1 MNDDTMV
8 FQIVHNAIKQ
18 ALAGRDAKEAAAH
31 AADQIDAL
39 AADLIARVLD
49 DQPTNGH

>member
-8 FQIVHNAIKQ
+8 FRIVLEAIKE
-18 ALAGRDAKEAAAH
+18 ALGGRPANDAAAH

-39 AADLIARVLD
+39 TADMIVQLSQ
-49 DQPTNGH
+49 DQPTH